1 MTDLQCNFNLNNI
14 TLVEKGLQPRMLNI
28 KDLIE
33 EYVAF
38 RRSVV
43 HRRSVYQLDKAKARL
58 HILE

>member
-1 MTDLQCNFNLNNI
+1 
-14 TLVEKGLQPRMLNI
+14 MLNI

-33 EYVAF
+33 KYVAF
-38 RRSVV
+38 RKSVV